1 MEKIQTINEYIAA
14 EMGGKIVRKR
24 KSPLAGL
31 LLIAVGVAMMV
42 LMNSTHMADSLQA
55 SALTVGLICL
65 ALGLV
70 LTAMAFS
77 GALWC
82 YRYVTTGSKLKEKKV
97 YLGADDYNKAAE
109 ALRNGDKGG
118 LGNLKAVVSS
128 NGALHVLRSLDGS
141 IALLQAGRFDTGH
154 FEAETPV
161 MVLVGTEVA
170 AIGAL
175 CK

>member
-97 YLGADDYNKAAE
+97 YLGAADYNKAAE

-170 AIGAL
+170 AIETL

>member
-42 LMNSTHMADSLQA
+42 LMNSTHMADSLLA

-82 YRYVTTGSKLKEKKV
+82 YRYVTTGSRLKEKKV

-170 AIGAL
+170 AIETL

>member
-82 YRYVTTGSKLKEKKV
+82 YRYVTTGSRLKEKKV

-170 AIGAL
+170 AIETL

>member
-31 LLIAVGVAMMV
+31 LLIAVGVALMV
-42 LMNSTHMADSLQA
+42 LMHTSHMADSLQA
-55 SALTVGLICL
+55 AALTVGLICL

-70 LTAMAFS
+70 LTAMALS

-82 YRYVTTGSKLKEKKV
+82 YRYVATGSKLKEKKV
-97 YLGADDYNKAAE
+97 YLGVDDYNKAAE
-109 ALRNGDKGG
+109 ALKGGDKGA

-128 NGALHVLRSLDGS
+128 NGALHVLRSMDGS

-170 AIGAL
+170 AIESL